1 MSLSRQRHQPS
12 QERPKLAIAY
22 PWQSPFLYTGFV
34 ESALNLRQP
43 EGWDVRWF
51 RGTGWCVARMHNHGV
66 EQALK
71 WGADAICLLDPDQ
84 VYEDDALE
92 RLMVRLDEGC
102 EVVGALVPLRSFI
115 PENGMKPFQS
125 MAWIKKGDKQILAR
139 IDESDGDLQ
148 EVHTVG
154 TGVLMLQSSLFS
166 KLGKPWFF
174 ERIDQPSF
182 NRNGGHDTRFV
193 GRLRKELGA
202 KIWVDTT
209 IKVKHLEI
217 FEIDETFTD
226 RFPDREPVTSYA
238 AIPEQPEGFGGW
250 SIDYECF
257 QEITKLMPYRGTLL
271 ELGSGPVTHKLAK
284 CYTVY
289 SIEDNIDYMEGLPHG
304 IHAPISR
311 GWYCLNNNQ
320 LPEKY
325 DLILVDGPSNR
336 TGSRMGFFNHRNQ
349 FNLDVPI
356 VMDDV
361 NRPEERA
368 VLDLLARET
377 GRTPKIHYGT
387 HKDFAV
393 L

>member
-1 MSLSRQRHQPS
+1 M
-12 QERPKLAIAY
+12 ERPKLAIAY

-34 ESALNLRQP
+34 ESALNLRHP

-71 WGADAICLLDPDQ
+71 WGADAICFLDPDQ
-84 VYEDDALE
+84 VYEDDILE

-139 IDESDGDLQ
+139 IDEADGDLQ
-148 EVHTVG
+148 EVYTIG

-193 GRLRKELGA
+193 GLLRKELGA
-202 KIWVDTT
+202 KIWVDTK

-250 SIDYECF
+250 SIDHECF
-257 QEITKLMPYRGTLL
+257 QEIKKLMPYRGTLL
-271 ELGSGPVTHKLAK
+271 EFGSGPVTHELAK

-289 SIEDNIDYMEGLPHG
+289 SVEDNRDYMEGLPHG
-304 IHAPISR
+304 IHAPIED
-311 GWYCLNNNQ
+311 GWYELSKLQ

-325 DLILVDGPSNR
+325 DLILVDGPSNKA
-336 TGSRMGFFNHRNQ
+336 GSRMGFFNHRNR

-368 VLDLLARET
+368 VLDLLARQT